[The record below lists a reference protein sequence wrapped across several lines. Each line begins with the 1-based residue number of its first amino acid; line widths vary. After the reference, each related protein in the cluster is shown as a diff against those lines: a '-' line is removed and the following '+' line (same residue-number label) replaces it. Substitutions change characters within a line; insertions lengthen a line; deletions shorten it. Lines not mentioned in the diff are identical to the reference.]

1 MKALLIDDHPVVL
14 QGCRDLLHLV
24 PVEAVF
30 LASNLT
36 EGVNLYRRH
45 KPDVIILDLSLQSD
59 ALGGLNFLQW
69 LRVHDSTTAVIVF
82 TMHSE
87 PGIARRAIEA
97 GANAFVAKD
106 GNGDDLLTAI
116 RMVKAGECYISTG
129 LAIDMAF
136 DRDQFDVFDGLT
148 LRELDTLKL
157 IGRGARYETIAERLH
172 VSYKTVVNIVSI
184 LKRKLGVGSLGELTR
199 VAITGQA
206 GRDQAPEKKAS

>member
-1 MKALLIDDHPVVL
+1 MKALVIDDHPVVL
-14 QGCRDLLHLV
+14 QGCRDLLRLV
-24 PVEAVF
+24 PVEPIF
-30 LASNLT
+30 LATDLT

-45 KPDVIILDLSLQSD
+45 KPDVIILDLSLHSD
-59 ALGGLNFLQW
+59 NLSGLNFLQW
-69 LRVHDSTTAVIVF
+69 LRVHDSTTAVIVL

-97 GANAFVAKD
+97 GANAFVTKD

-116 RMVKAGECYISTG
+116 RMVKAGESYISTG

-136 DRDQFDVFDGLT
+136 DRDQFDVFDDLT

-157 IGRGARYETIAERLH
+157 IGRGARYENIAERLH

-199 VAITGQA
+199 VAITGHT
-206 GRDQAPEKKAS
+206 GRDQAAEKKAS